1 MIRPLERIMNRRVV
15 ALAAGVAMLI
25 AIAVVIGVQA
35 KREFDLPV
43 QAKTLGP
50 ENETFAFAAD
60 PSGRGGPANDCVV
73 CHSVDKNGPLRSA
86 PSLWGI
92 VGAPKAGAE
101 WFSYSM
107 ALRKKGGAWTEED
120 LDAFLANPSGFI
132 PGTTKTLPPIKDA
145 AKRKQLIAFLKT
157 LHS

>member
-1 MIRPLERIMNRRVV
+1 MNRRII
-15 ALAAGVAMLI
+15 ALAAGAATVI
-25 AIAVVIGVQA
+25 VIAVVIGVQA
-35 KREFDLPV
+35 KRGFDAPV

-50 ENETFAFAAD
+50 DNETFAFAAA
-60 PSGRGGPANDCVV
+60 PTGRGGPANDCVV

-92 VGAPKAGAE
+92 VGAPKARAD

-107 ALRKKGGAWTEED
+107 ALRKKGGVWTAAD
-120 LDAFLANPSGFI
+120 LDKYLANPSGFV
-132 PGTTKTLPPIKDA
+132 PGTIKTLPPIKDA
-145 AKRKQLIAFLKT
+145 ARRKQLIAYLKT

>member
-1 MIRPLERIMNRRVV
+1 MDRRII
-15 ALAAGVAMLI
+15 ALGAGVLTLI

-35 KREFDLPV
+35 KRGFDAPV

-50 ENETFAFAAD
+50 GNETFAFAAD
-60 PSGRGGPANDCVV
+60 PTGRGGPANDCIV
-73 CHSVDKNGPLRSA
+73 CHSFDKNGPLRSA

-92 VGAPKAGAE
+92 VGAPKARAD

-107 ALRKKGGAWTEED
+107 ALRKKGGVWTEED
-120 LDAFLANPSGFI
+120 LEAFLANPSGFI
-132 PGTTKTLPPIKDA
+132 PGTIKTLPPITDPA
-145 AKRKQLIAFLKT
+145 RRKQLIAYLKT